1 MQQARGSRQTQ
12 SRCTRSDILLLS
24 TMDATIPTRLSTTKS
39 AVNTAASKIVFIVC
53 YSPFLYSNRSPG

>member
-24 TMDATIPTRLSTTKS
+24 AMDKAIPTRLSTTKS
-39 AVNTAASKIVFIVC
+39 AVKTAASKIVFIVC